1 MTKIKANRHTIEISN
16 PDKEIFPGEG
26 ITKSGLV
33 DFYRKISKHILP
45 HLADRPLT
53 MHRYPN
59 GINGKSFYQKDEP
72 DYFPGW
78 IDTAKVE
85 LREKGEQDFVVCNN
99 EATLLYLANQASITP
114 HIWLSKTEKPEY
126 PDRLIFDLDP
136 PEGDFGIVQD
146 GARDLKKFFDELE
159 MKSFV
164 MTTGSKGMHVVIPL
178 DGKSKFDESR
188 DFAKAVAEKLAK
200 KNPEKYTIETR
211 KNKRRGRLF
220 IDYLRNAYGQTA
232 VAPYAM
238 RARKGAPVATPL
250 EWSEATSS
258 KTGPQTFH
266 HGNIFRR
273 LSQKKDPWHDIG
285 NYSYNIGESTKKLN
299 EHNSTNL

>member
-1 MTKIKANRHTIEISN
+1 MTQVKANGHTIEISN

-33 DFYRKISKHILP
+33 NFYRKISTHILP
-45 HLADRPLT
+45 HLEDRPLT
-53 MHRYPN
+53 MHRYPD
-59 GINGKSFYQKDEP
+59 GINGQDFYQKDEP
-72 DYFPGW
+72 EYFPGW
-78 IDTAKVE
+78 IDTAKLT
-85 LREKGEQDFVVCNN
+85 LREKGKLDFVVCND

-114 HIWLSKTEKPEY
+114 HTWLSKKQNPEY

-136 PEGDFGIVQD
+136 PEGNFGIVRD
-146 GARDLKKFFDELE
+146 GAHDLKKRLDELE

-164 MTTGSKGMHVVIPL
+164 MTTGSKGMHVLIPL

-232 VAPYAM
+232 VAPYSL

-250 EWSEATSS
+250 EWSEATSR
-258 KTGPQTFH
+258 KTGPQSFH
-266 HGNIFRR
+266 HGNVFKR
-273 LSQKKDPWHDIG
+273 LSQKKDPWHDIDRH
-285 NYSYNIGESTKKLN
+285 SFSIGHAMKNLN
-299 EHNSTNL
+299 RLD

>member
-1 MTKIKANRHTIEISN
+1 MTQIKANGHTIEISN

-26 ITKSGLV
+26 ITKSRLV
-33 DFYRKISKHILP
+33 EYYQKMADRILP
-45 HLADRPLT
+45 FLKDRPLT
-53 MHRYPN
+53 MHRYPD
-59 GINGKSFYQKDEP
+59 GINGKDFYQKDEP

-85 LREKGEQDFVVCNN
+85 LREKGKQDFVVCND

-114 HIWLSKTEKPEY
+114 HTWLSKKQNPEY

-146 GARDLKKFFDELE
+146 GARELKKLFDKLE
-159 MKSFV
+159 MKSYV
-164 MTTGSKGMHVVIPL
+164 MTTGSKGMHVLIPL

-188 DFAKAVAEKLAK
+188 DFAKAVAERLANE
-200 KNPEKYTIETR
+200 NPGKYTTETR

-232 VAPYAM
+232 VAPYAL

-250 EWSEATSS
+250 EWKEAMS
-258 KTGPQTFH
+258 KATGPQSFH
-266 HGNIFRR
+266 HGNILRR
-273 LSQKKDPWHDIG
+273 LSQKKDPWRDMKKHQ
-285 NYSYNIGESTKKLN
+285 YNLN
-299 EHNSTNL
+299 AARRRLEKFNL